1 MIKERN
7 EIDLN
12 VKTLV
17 ELLSQFRDK
26 SKTMTIKDYSS
37 VLESLPE
44 NQKMFFYLNKDFS
57 LMGCVTILLEQK
69 LYHDGRLVC
78 HIEDLVVDSRHH
90 KQGIGTKL
98 IEHVLDYA
106 KAHNCYKII
115 LNCNSELEK
124 YYERNGFKKK
134 EIQMSIYLNDK

>member
-17 ELLSQFRDK
+17 ELLSQFREK

-37 VLESLPE
+37 VLESFPE
-44 NQKMFFYLNKDFS
+44 NQKMFLYLNKDFS

-78 HIEDLVVDSRHH
+78 HIEDLVVDNIHH

-124 YYERNGFKKK
+124 YYERKGFLKK

>member
-17 ELLSQFRDK
+17 ELLSQFREK

-37 VLESLPE
+37 VLESFPE
-44 NQKMFFYLNKDFS
+44 NQKMFLYLNKDFS

-78 HIEDLVVDSRHH
+78 HIEDLVVDNIHH

-124 YYERNGFKKK
+124 YYERKGFLKKK
-134 EIQMSIYLNDK
+134 YKCLFT